1 MKKKHI
7 LIVENY
13 VLFGALLRTIAQE
26 TASQI
31 ALRNCSKE
39 VREKP
44 GYIGVFTGKNK
55 KVKKTQK
62 IKHVVEH

>member
-1 MKKKHI
+1 MF
-7 LIVENY
+7 Y
-13 VLFGALLRTIAQE
+13 SGTLLRTTAWE

-44 GYIGVFTGKNK
+44 GYIEVFTGKK
-55 KVKKTQK
+55 KNTCN
-62 IKHVVEH
+62 